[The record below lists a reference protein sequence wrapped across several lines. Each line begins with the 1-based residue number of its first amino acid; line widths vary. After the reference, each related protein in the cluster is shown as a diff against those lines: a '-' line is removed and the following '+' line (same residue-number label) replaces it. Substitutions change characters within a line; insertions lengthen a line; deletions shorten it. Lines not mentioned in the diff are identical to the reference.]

1 MHDGGLDL
9 RRWPEGAR
17 RYAER
22 QSDVAIELG
31 EHAEA
36 AVRLASGRRGQA
48 LGHLA
53 LEHECHLADGPA
65 RAHQRHQDRL
75 RHAIGQI
82 TQDDHPAAGR
92 GHERPVVPRAGI
104 GVDDLDGL
112 EAPTQLSR
120 EPAIDLERD
129 DAAGAPRELARQ
141 RALPRTDLEHEV
153 VSRRRDEI
161 DDAASDGGVAQ
172 EMLAESAAPVVH
184 VSHGTT
190 PRRAGIGVAKLLI
203 GVGSDMFKKI
213 LVGTDFSEAS
223 DEARRVA
230 IELARRL
237 GAELE
242 IVHVEEP
249 LPAYAFAEG
258 ALLDLPRLQE
268 EVRTWAERQ
277 LEDLARGARASGVST
292 TTAVLLGVPANTIV
306 EAARTERADLIVVGT
321 HGRTGLERV
330 LLGSVA
336 ERVVRNAPCAVLT
349 VRQTPDATQGAK
361 P

>member
-9 RRWPEGAR
+9 GRWPEGAG

-36 AVRLASGRRGQA
+36 AVRLAAGRRGQA

-65 RAHQRHQDRL
+65 RAHERHQDRL

-112 EAPTQLSR
+112 EAPTQLGR

-141 RALPRTDLEHEV
+141 RTLPRTDLEHEV

-172 EMLAESAAPVVH
+172 KMLAESAAPVVH

-203 GVGSDMFKKI
+203 GEGLPCSKRSWSAPISRRPRTKRGGSPSSWRGASAPSSRSDRKSTRLNSSHGYISYAVFCFKKKKHTTSRYLQLI
-213 LVGTDFSEAS
+213 QVRRFLTLV
-223 DEARRVA
+223 V
-230 IELARRL
+230 
-237 GAELE
+237 
-242 IVHVEEP
+242 
-249 LPAYAFAEG
+249 
-258 ALLDLPRLQE
+258 LDGN
-268 EVRTWAERQ
+268 
-277 LEDLARGARASGVST
+277 DLAIRVGYPGEY
-292 TTAVLLGVPANTIV
+292 VLLSGI
-306 EAARTERADLIVVGT
+306 RL
-321 HGRTGLERV
+321 
-330 LLGSVA
+330 
-336 ERVVRNAPCAVLT
+336 
-349 VRQTPDATQGAK
+349 
-361 P
+361 

>member
-9 RRWPEGAR
+9 GRWAEGAG

-36 AVRLASGRRGQA
+36 AVRLAAGRRGQA

-65 RAHQRHQDRL
+65 RAHERHQDRL

-112 EAPTQLSR
+112 EAPTQLGR
-120 EPAIDLERD
+120 EPANDLERD

-172 EMLAESAAPVVH
+172 KMLAESAAPVVH

-203 GVGSDMFKKI
+203 GEGLPCSKRSWSAPISRRPRTKRGGSP
-213 LVGTDFSEAS
+213 SS
-223 DEARRVA
+223 
-230 IELARRL
+230 
-237 GAELE
+237 
-242 IVHVEEP
+242 
-249 LPAYAFAEG
+249 
-258 ALLDLPRLQE
+258 
-268 EVRTWAERQ
+268 W
-277 LEDLARGARASGVST
+277 RGASRPSSRSST
-292 TTAVLLGVPANTIV
+292 WRNRSPRTPSQKARCQTFRGYKRSEEHTSELQSQSNLVCRLLLEKKKKHDSQHPA
-306 EAARTERADLIVVGT
+306 
-321 HGRTGLERV
+321 H
-330 LLGSVA
+330 
-336 ERVVRNAPCAVLT
+336 
-349 VRQTPDATQGAK
+349 TPLY
-361 P
+361 PPP